1 MYHLLSFFFFDS
13 DSFVLLRAKTMP
25 WECHVWLTTHYSP
38 YSLSRRPYAHDLQ
51 HAQSYFLFFGFYLLV
66 LRFSLVTPLLK
77 YEACFEVIY
86 VQYIMNEWIFEHC
99 IWVVY
104 WAAGHL

>member
-1 MYHLLSFFFFDS
+1 M
-13 DSFVLLRAKTMP
+13 
-25 WECHVWLTTHYSP
+25 CG
-38 YSLSRRPYAHDLQ
+38 SRRIIPHIVCHDGHMLMICNM
-51 HAQSYFLFFGFYLLV
+51 HSLTFFFFGFYLLI

-99 IWVVY
+99 IWVVS

>member
-1 MYHLLSFFFFDS
+1 
-13 DSFVLLRAKTMP
+13 MP
-25 WECHVWLTTHYSP
+25 RECHVWLTTHYSP

-51 HAQSYFLFFGFYLLV
+51 HAQSFFFFGFYLLI

-86 VQYIMNEWIFEHC
+86 VRYIMNKWIF
-99 IWVVY
+99 
-104 WAAGHL
+104 GHLYVVCCLGCRASVAISHSL